1 MFASMKHMHKLLQV
15 LLFAG
20 LLSLLFAFPSCKK
33 NLKATDGDVG
43 ASAAPRAI
51 AYQLVWA
58 DEFNGTSLN
67 TGNWNIDVGNP
78 GVNNEQENYQA
89 ANVTETG
96 GNLVITARQQSVG
109 GQPYTSGKIETSGKF
124 STTYGRIEAR
134 MALPMVTG
142 TWPAFWMLGTNIGS
156 VGWPECGE
164 IDIMEHVNT
173 TNTILGTMH
182 WFDNGNVQYGSSTTT
197 TPGDFHIYAV
207 EWTSQGI
214 NWYVDNTLYVS
225 GNTANNI
232 NNTGAFQNPF
242 YIILN
247 LAIGGDLSGSTVDNS
262 SLPTSM
268 LVDYVHVYNITSAA
282 PPVGQTITLKGSNGL
297 YVTSNNANP
306 DSAMACDRAT
316 AQGWETFTVGDAG
329 NGLVTLRGSNG
340 LYVTSNNGDSA
351 MACNRAT
358 AQAWEQFRWINNP
371 DGTISLQGTNG
382 MYVTSNNG
390 TTWMTCDRAQAQGWE
405 EFKVNQ

>member
-1 MFASMKHMHKLLQV
+1 MKQAQKLTRV
-15 LLFAG
+15 LMAAG
-20 LLSLLFAFPSCKK
+20 MILLLIIAAVSCKK
-33 NLKATDGDVG
+33 NLKAGDAGSGQSTV
-43 ASAAPRAI
+43 PRAI
-51 AYQLVWA
+51 AYQLVWS

-78 GVNNEQENYQA
+78 GVNSEQEYYQA

-96 GNLVITARQQSVG
+96 GNLVITARQQTVD

-134 MALPMVTG
+134 IALPMVTG
-142 TWPAFWMLGTNIGS
+142 TWPAFWMLGTDIAT
-156 VGWPECGE
+156 VGWPDCGE

-182 WFDNGNVQYGSSTTT
+182 WNGGSGHVQYGSSTTT

-207 EWTSQGI
+207 EWNSEGI
-214 NWYVDNTLYVS
+214 NWYVDNTLYVT
-225 GNTANNI
+225 GNITDNI

-247 LAIGGDLSGSTVDNS
+247 LAIGGTLSGSTVDNS

-268 LVDYVHVYNITSAA
+268 LVDYVHVYNITNAS

-297 YVTSNNANP
+297 YVTSNNA
-306 DSAMACDRAT
+306 DSAMACNRAT
-316 AQGWETFTVGDAG
+316 AQAWETFTVGDAG
-329 NGLVTLRGSNG
+329 NGLITLKGSNG

-358 AQAWEQFRWINNP
+358 AQAWEQFRWISNP
-371 DGTISLQGTNG
+371 DGTISLQGSNG
-382 MYVTSNNG
+382 DYVSSENG
-390 TTWMTCDRAQAQGWE
+390 VTWMTCNRTQAQGWE

>member
-15 LLFAG
+15 LLGAG

-33 NLKATDGDVG
+33 NLKATDGGAG
-43 ASAAPRAI
+43 ASTVPRAI

-78 GVNNEQENYQA
+78 NVNNEQENYQS

-197 TPGDFHIYAV
+197 TPGAFHIYAV

-225 GNTANNI
+225 GNTTNNI

-247 LAIGGDLSGSTVDNS
+247 LAIGGDLSGSTVDNG

-297 YVTSNNANP
+297 YVTSNNATP
-306 DSAMACDRAT
+306 DSAMACNRAT
-316 AQGWETFTVGDAG
+316 AQGWESFTVGDAG
-329 NGLVTLRGSNG
+329 NGLITLRGSNG

-390 TTWMTCDRAQAQGWE
+390 TTWMTCDRAQAQAWE